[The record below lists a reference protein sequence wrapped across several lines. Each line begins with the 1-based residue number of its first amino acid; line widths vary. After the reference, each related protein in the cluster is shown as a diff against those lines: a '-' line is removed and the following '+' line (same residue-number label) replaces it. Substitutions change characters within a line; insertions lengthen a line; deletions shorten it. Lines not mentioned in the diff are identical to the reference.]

1 MYLTQYPFFNAV
13 AVDSSCGRKK
23 QACYYCGEL
32 TSKLP
37 RHMMRKHATEKEVIT
52 ALSFP
57 NGSSSR
63 KAAWHK
69 LRSRGNYHHNMTVM
83 DVGKG
88 NLIVAR
94 KPNQSGRNV
103 GSDDFLPCPH
113 CRGFYRRQELWKHTN
128 GCKTKTESQP
138 EIQKQVQMNSKLM
151 LFGALKKSSN
161 MLDNVLAT
169 MRNDDITLLAKSDP
183 LILEVGELLVQKH
196 GVSKASDTSQTMRE
210 LSRLVIQLRKINGD
224 PQAQL
229 SNYIKP
235 SCYDSVVNAVREL
248 CTFEVKDGQQSVGTP
263 SLALKIGY
271 ALKKCVNVVVGKA
284 LREDNLAMERDA
296 SNFRRLL
303 ETDWSY
309 AISHHSLTTLN
320 VRKFNKVDVLPLA
333 EDLEKLRKYIDKVI
347 STSIV
352 SLKKHPNLEDWSL
365 LAQATLSR
373 LVMFN
378 KRRGGEASKLLVD
391 AYQSRPDWGLAN
403 SSEIM
408 KSLNKFERELSKR

>member
-1 MYLTQYPFFNAV
+1 MFFNAV
-13 AVDSSCGRKK
+13 AVDRSSGRKK
-23 QACYYCGEL
+23 QACLYCGEL

-37 RHMMRKHATEKEVIT
+37 RHMTRRHPTEKDVVA
-52 ALSFP
+52 ALSHP
-57 NGSSSR
+57 SGSANR

-88 NLIVAR
+88 NIIVAR
-94 KPNQSGRNV
+94 KPNKSGR
-103 GSDDFLPCPH
+103 DIDTEDFLPCPY

-128 GCKTKTESQP
+128 GCTTKP
-138 EIQKQVQMNSKLM
+138 EIQPDIQKRVQLNAKLM
-151 LFGALKKSSN
+151 LFGAMTKSSN

-169 MRNDDITLLAKSDP
+169 MRNDEITLVARSDP
-183 LILEVGELLVQKH
+183 LIVEVGKLLVQKH
-196 GVSKASDTSQTMRE
+196 GVTKASDTSQTMRE
-210 LSRLVIQLRKINGD
+210 LSRLVMQLRKIDGD
-224 PQAQL
+224 PHAQL

-235 SCYDSVVNAVREL
+235 NRYDTVVQAVRKL
-248 CTFEVKDGQQSVGTP
+248 CTFEVKDGQQTVETP

-284 LREDNLAMERDA
+284 LRDDNQAMEKDA

-333 EDLEKLRKYIDKVI
+333 EDLDKLRKYIDNVI
-347 STSIV
+347 STSVV
-352 SLKKHPNLEDWSL
+352 SLKKHPNLDDWSL

-373 LVMFN
+373 LVIFN
-378 KRRGGEASKLLVD
+378 KRRGGEASTIRLD
-391 AYQSRPDWGLAN
+391 AYQARPDWRLAN

-408 KSLNKFERELSKR
+408 KSLNKLERELSKR

>member
-13 AVDSSCGRKK
+13 AVDTSGGRKK

-37 RHMMRKHATEKEVIT
+37 RHMMCKHATEKEVIT

-69 LRSRGNYHHNMTVM
+69 LRSRGNYHHNMTFM
-83 DVGKG
+83 DVGKS

-128 GCKTKTESQP
+128 GCKTKAESQP
-138 EIQKQVQMNSKLM
+138 EIQKWVQINSQLM

-183 LILEVGELLVQKH
+183 LILDVGEMLVQKH

-210 LSRLVIQLRKINGD
+210 LSRLVIQLRKIDGD
-224 PQAQL
+224 PRAQL

-235 SCYDSVVNAVREL
+235 SCYDTVVNAVREL
-248 CTFEVKDGQQSVGTP
+248 CTFEVKDGQRSVGTP

-271 ALKKCVNVVVGKA
+271 ALKKCVNVVVGRA
-284 LREDNLAMERDA
+284 LRENNPAMERDA

-309 AISHHSLTTLN
+309 AISHHSLTRLN
-320 VRKFNKVDVLPLA
+320 VQKFNRVDVLPLA
-333 EDLEKLRKYIDKVI
+333 EDFEKLRRYIDKVI

-352 SLKKHPNLEDWSL
+352 SLKRHPTLEDWSL

-391 AYQSRPDWGLAN
+391 GYQSRPNWGLAN

>member
-1 MYLTQYPFFNAV
+1 
-13 AVDSSCGRKK
+13 
-23 QACYYCGEL
+23 
-32 TSKLP
+32 
-37 RHMMRKHATEKEVIT
+37 
-52 ALSFP
+52 
-57 NGSSSR
+57 
-63 KAAWHK
+63 
-69 LRSRGNYHHNMTVM
+69 
-83 DVGKG
+83 
-88 NLIVAR
+88 
-94 KPNQSGRNV
+94 
-103 GSDDFLPCPH
+103 
-113 CRGFYRRQELWKHTN
+113 
-128 GCKTKTESQP
+128 
-138 EIQKQVQMNSKLM
+138 M

-183 LILEVGELLVQKH
+183 LILDVGEMLVQKH

-210 LSRLVIQLRKINGD
+210 LSRLVIQLRKIDGG
-224 PQAQL
+224 PRAQL

-235 SCYDSVVNAVREL
+235 SCYDTVVNAVREL
-248 CTFEVKDGQQSVGTP
+248 CTFEVKDGQRSVGTP

-271 ALKKCVNVVVGKA
+271 ALKKCVNVVVGRA
-284 LREDNLAMERDA
+284 LRENNPAMERDA

-309 AISHHSLTTLN
+309 AISHHSLTRLN
-320 VRKFNKVDVLPLA
+320 VQKFNRVDVLPLA
-333 EDLEKLRKYIDKVI
+333 EDFEKLRRYIDKVI

-352 SLKKHPNLEDWSL
+352 SLKRHPTLEDWSL

-391 AYQSRPDWGLAN
+391 GYQSRPNWGLAN